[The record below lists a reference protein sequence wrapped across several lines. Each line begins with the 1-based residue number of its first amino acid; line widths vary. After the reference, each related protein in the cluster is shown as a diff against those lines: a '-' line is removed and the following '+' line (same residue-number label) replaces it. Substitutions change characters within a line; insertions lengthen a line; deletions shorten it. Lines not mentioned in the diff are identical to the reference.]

1 MVTSKQLVV
10 LGVVVIVVLV
20 PIAAVGFLI
29 FPPDFAYSHT
39 STYSYTT
46 SLSTNTTIEN
56 VTVHLPFPAG
66 ADVEADALSDLWIY
80 DDNGTE
86 LTDWDT
92 AIVQTD
98 RGPML
103 RLNVDR
109 VVGEDR
115 YILWTYAPN
124 GSVVDRE
131 EIGSDEIPEDM
142 SNRELSPDPT
152 RYSISWHHSVDYDIE
167 TRYPIGNASFLAP
180 ITDVATA
187 DCEYRWDDSDAC
199 WDFAT
204 VAAATYEAPNPATVV
219 IDEIRFEAWNEWGFW
234 LSNSFNTFEAT
245 TSPAI
250 YVDGRQGWT
259 HLDGHL
265 HAGMGRYDGP
275 SR

>member
-1 MVTSKQLVV
+1 MVSSKQLLVIGLAV
-10 LGVVVIVVLV
+10 LVVLV
-20 PIAAVGFLI
+20 PVAAVGFLF
-29 FPPDFAYSHT
+29 FPPDFAYSHS

-46 SLSTNTTIEN
+46 SISTNTTIEN
-56 VTVHLPFPAG
+56 ATFHLPFPAG
-66 ADVEADALSDLWIY
+66 SDVGDDVTSDLWIY

-92 AIVQTD
+92 TIVQTAH
-98 RGPML
+98 GSML
-103 RLNVDR
+103 RVHVDR
-109 VVGEDR
+109 LVGEDR

-124 GSVVDRE
+124 GSMIDQD
-131 EIGSDEIPEDM
+131 EIGPDEIPANM
-142 SNRELSPDPT
+142 TNKELTPDPT
-152 RYSISWHHSVDYDIE
+152 RYSITWQHSVDHDIE
-167 TRYPIGNASFLAP
+167 TRHPIGNASFLAP
-180 ITDVATA
+180 VSDVASA
-187 DCEYRWDDSDAC
+187 ECQYAWDDSDTC
-199 WDFAT
+199 WNFAT
-204 VAAATYEAPNPATVV
+204 VAGVTYESPNQATVT

-245 TSPAI
+245 TPPAI